1 MRGNQ
6 RGVWWPIEGEP
17 RSGRGSLHAFSSQR
31 VLSARGVLAITAQLG
46 LVACL
51 FAVIAAVLS
60 VGPLRFDH
68 ALTGGVCALGSSGHK
83 RTSVR
88 TLRPTPIRCNVDRK
102 GAVTHPS
109 PFLLFQ
115 WRVDFVI
122 FSVQKHAECVMIG
135 TLPVADEPCVT
146 PAAD

>member
-88 TLRPTPIRCNVDRK
+88 TLRPTPNPPQGRLFRAVVLSMTR
-102 GAVTHPS
+102 GASAGPGEV
-109 PFLLFQ
+109 
-115 WRVDFVI
+115 
-122 FSVQKHAECVMIG
+122 K
-135 TLPVADEPCVT
+135 
-146 PAAD
+146 